1 MRTGLSR
8 SEAKRLGALAKAL
21 HPGIAPLRRL
31 LLADGWQP
39 EQLNRL
45 LQELKL
51 DPKNPIDC
59 QILAGSLAIYL
70 ITELRGAPRWDEIQ
84 QTKLLAEVHK
94 RRQNSTRPLSDE
106 EVCRLIARDKK
117 SPPYFRRSPRTVKS
131 KGFGL
136 VKQFR
141 MARKQFAANASART
155 AFPLAFITGRF

>member
-21 HPGIAPLRRL
+21 HPGIATLRR

-39 EQLNRL
+39 EQLSRL

-70 ITELRGAPRWDEIQ
+70 IAETRGAPRWHRIQ
-84 QTKLLAEVHK
+84 QIELLAEVHK
-94 RRQNSTRPLSDE
+94 RRQKSARPLLDE
-106 EVCRLIARDKK
+106 EVCRLIAKDKK
-117 SPPYFRRSPRTVKS
+117 SPPYFRRSPRTAQP
-131 KGFGL
+131 KGQGL
-136 VKQFR
+136 VKQLR
-141 MARKQFAANASART
+141 NARREFQANSLARE
-155 AFPLAFITGRF
+155 AFTLAFD